1 MAIKKSELY
10 SSLWAGADSLRGGM
24 DASEYKNYVLNLL
37 FLKYI
42 SDKAKNNMDSEIE
55 VPQGCFY
62 EDILALE
69 GDKEIGDKLNK
80 IIAKIAERNDLKGV
94 IDSVDFNDNTK
105 LGEGKAMMDTLS
117 NLVKI
122 FADLSLGAHGA
133 LDDDLLGDAY
143 EYLMRHFASESGK
156 SKGQFYTPSE
166 VSLLLSLLLGIDEN
180 TRQDKSIYDPT
191 CGSGSLLLKASSLAG
206 KKGLTIYGQEKDI
219 STTALCKMN
228 MILHNSATADIAK
241 GGFSTLSN
249 PFFTTENGMLK
260 TFDYVVANPPFSLK
274 NWTDGLSIDPKSKQ
288 VINDSFNRFEDGT
301 PPEKNGDFA
310 FLLHIIKSLKD
321 TGKGAVILPHGVLF
335 RGNAEGVIRKNL
347 LMKGYI
353 KGVIGLAPNLFYGT
367 SIPACVIV
375 LDKENAH
382 ARKGVFMID
391 ASKDFKKDGNK
402 NRLRDQDVQKMID
415 TFNALKEIPY
425 YSKMVSLEE
434 ISANDY
440 NLNIPRYI
448 ASKQELEKDLF
459 ALINSPSYLPKNE
472 IKAYAP
478 YFQVFK
484 ELKNMLFKKSDK
496 EGYYALKT
504 ECENI
509 KELITQSLEYQTF
522 HASVLSAFDRLELF
536 TTFNDLE
543 PGFNPKTLI
552 ESVCSKVLKEFEKV
566 GILDKYGVYQL
577 FKDYYNEVLQ
587 DDWFLLSFNGFRS
600 AKELRKLNP
609 LKDKNKKANYLEEP
623 DFVIQK
629 TYYKSD
635 LIPKNL
641 IKQRFFEKETK
652 ELEALE
658 NALNEKEAL
667 LDEFIE
673 EHSNEEGLFDGLKI
687 NESVLKKELK
697 NATDLEDKQILK
709 TDLEDKQILKTDL
722 EDKQILKTALEWLEA
737 KNKALKMKNKAYEE
751 LELKAFHQYKNLEIN
766 EIKDLIIKDKWL
778 NSLKNAL
785 ENKIQKRINAFIS
798 TLNEII
804 SSYSNSLLELDK
816 EVKESESKV
825 LEHLK
830 DLGLMG

>member
-42 SDKAKNNMDSEIE
+42 SDKARSNMDSEIE
-55 VPQGCFY
+55 VPEGCFY

-80 IIAKIAERNDLKGV
+80 IIAKIAERNELEGV

-105 LGEGKAMMDTLS
+105 LGEGKAMIDTLS

-122 FADLSLGAHGA
+122 FADLSLGTHGA

-241 GGFSTLSN
+241 GGSSTLSN
-249 PFFTTENGMLK
+249 PLFTTENGMLK

-288 VINDSFNRFEDGT
+288 VINDHFNRFEDGT

-310 FLLHIIKSLKD
+310 FLLHIIKSLKN

-335 RGNAEGVIRKNL
+335 RGNAEAQIRKNL
-347 LMKGYI
+347 LLKGYI

-375 LDKENAH
+375 LDKENART
-382 ARKGVFMID
+382 RKGVFMID

-402 NRLRDQDVQKMID
+402 NRLREQDVQKMID
-415 TFNALKEIPY
+415 TFNAYKEIPY

-448 ASKQELEKDLF
+448 ATKQESEKDLF
-459 ALINSPSYLPKNE
+459 ALINSHKASYLPKNE

-478 YFQVFK
+478 YFRVFK
-484 ELKNMLFKKSDK
+484 ELKNTLFKKSDK

-509 KELITQSLEYQTF
+509 KELIIQSSEYQTF
-522 HASVLSAFDRLELF
+522 HASVLSAFESLDLF
-536 TTFNDLE
+536 ETFNDLE

-552 ESVCSKVLKEFEKV
+552 ESVCQKVLKEFEKV
-566 GILDKYGVYQL
+566 GILDKYGAYQL

-587 DDWFLLSFNGFRS
+587 DDWFLLSFNGFIS
-600 AKELRKLNP
+600 AKELRKLTP

-635 LIPKNL
+635 LIPKHL

-652 ELEALE
+652 ELEVLE

-709 TDLEDKQILKTDL
+709 T
-722 EDKQILKTALEWLEA
+722 ALERLEA

-785 ENKIQKRINAFIS
+785 ENKILKRINAFIS
-798 TLNEII
+798 ALNEII
-804 SSYSNSLLELDK
+804 QTYSNSLLELDK

>member
-42 SDKAKNNMDSEIE
+42 SDKARNNNFSEIE

-80 IIAKIAERNDLKGV
+80 IIAKIAERNDLEGV

-206 KKGLTIYGQEKDI
+206 EKGLTIYGQEKDI

-241 GGFSTLSN
+241 GGSSTLSN
-249 PFFTTENGMLK
+249 PLFTENGMLK

-288 VINDSFNRFEDGT
+288 VINDRFNRFEDGT

-310 FLLHIIKSLKD
+310 FLLHIIKSLKN

-382 ARKGVFMID
+382 ARKGVFLID

-448 ASKQELEKDLF
+448 AAKQESEKDLF
-459 ALINSPSYLPKNE
+459 ALINSHKASYLPKNE

-484 ELKNMLFKKSDK
+484 ELKNTLFKKSDK

-509 KELITQSLEYQTF
+509 KELIIQSSEYQTF
-522 HASVLSAFDRLELF
+522 HASVLSAFDRLDLF
-536 TTFNDLE
+536 ETFNHLE

-552 ESVCSKVLKEFEKV
+552 ESVCQKVLYEFEKIE
-566 GILDKYGVYQL
+566 ILDKYGAYQL

-587 DDWFLLSFNGFRS
+587 D
-600 AKELRKLNP
+600 E
-609 LKDKNKKANYLEEP
+609 
-623 DFVIQK
+623 
-629 TYYKSD
+629 
-635 LIPKNL
+635 
-641 IKQRFFEKETK
+641 
-652 ELEALE
+652 
-658 NALNEKEAL
+658 
-667 LDEFIE
+667 EFIE
-673 EHSNEEGLFDGLKI
+673 EHSNEEGLFYELKI

-697 NATDLEDKQILK
+697 NATDLEDEK
-709 TDLEDKQILKTDL
+709 
-722 EDKQILKTALEWLEA
+722 ILKTALEWLEA

-751 LELKAFHQYKNLEIN
+751 LELKAFHQYKNLELG

-785 ENKIQKRINAFIS
+785 ENKIQKRINALTS
-798 TLNEII
+798 ALNEII

>member
-42 SDKAKNNMDSEIE
+42 SDKAKNNNFSEIE
-55 VPQGCFY
+55 VPEGCFY

-80 IIAKIAERNDLKGV
+80 IIAKIAKRNDLKGV

-156 SKGQFYTPSE
+156 SKGQFYTPS
-166 VSLLLSLLLGIDEN
+166 IDEN
-180 TRQDKSIYDPT
+180 TRQDKSIYDPA

-241 GGFSTLSN
+241 GGSSTLSN
-249 PFFTTENGMLK
+249 PLHLDEKTRMLK

-288 VINDSFNRFEDGT
+288 VINDRFNRFEYGT

-310 FLLHIIKSLKD
+310 FLLHIIKSLKN

-335 RGNAEGVIRKNL
+335 RGNAEAQIRKNL
-347 LMKGYI
+347 LLKGYI

-367 SIPACVIV
+367 SIPACVII
-375 LDKENAH
+375 LDKENAR
-382 ARKGVFMID
+382 ARKGVFVID

-415 TFNALKEIPY
+415 TFNAYKEIPY

-448 ASKQELEKDLF
+448 TAKQESEKDLF

-472 IKAYAP
+472 IEAYDP
-478 YFQVFK
+478 YFRVFK
-484 ELKNMLFKKSDK
+484 ELKNTLFKKSDK

-509 KELITQSLEYQTF
+509 KELIIQSSEYQTF
-522 HASVLSAFDRLELF
+522 HASV
-536 TTFNDLE
+536 
-543 PGFNPKTLI
+543 
-552 ESVCSKVLKEFEKV
+552 
-566 GILDKYGVYQL
+566 
-577 FKDYYNEVLQ
+577 FK
-587 DDWFLLSFNGFRS
+587 
-600 AKELRKLNP
+600 
-609 LKDKNKKANYLEEP
+609 
-623 DFVIQK
+623 
-629 TYYKSD
+629 
-635 LIPKNL
+635 
-641 IKQRFFEKETK
+641 RF
-652 ELEALE
+652 
-658 NALNEKEAL
+658 
-667 LDEFIE
+667 
-673 EHSNEEGLFDGLKI
+673 
-687 NESVLKKELK
+687 
-697 NATDLEDKQILK
+697 
-709 TDLEDKQILKTDL
+709 
-722 EDKQILKTALEWLEA
+722 
-737 KNKALKMKNKAYEE
+737 
-751 LELKAFHQYKNLEIN
+751 
-766 EIKDLIIKDKWL
+766 
-778 NSLKNAL
+778 
-785 ENKIQKRINAFIS
+785 
-798 TLNEII
+798 
-804 SSYSNSLLELDK
+804 
-816 EVKESESKV
+816 
-825 LEHLK
+825 
-830 DLGLMG
+830 

>member
-42 SDKAKNNMDSEIE
+42 SDKARNNNFSEIE
-55 VPQGCFY
+55 VPERCFY

-80 IIAKIAERNDLKGV
+80 IIAKIAKRNDLEGV

-122 FADLSLGAHGA
+122 FADLSLGTHGA

-241 GGFSTLSN
+241 GGSSTLSN
-249 PFFTTENGMLK
+249 PFFIKNGMLQ

-288 VINDSFNRFEDGT
+288 VINDRFNRFEDGT

-310 FLLHIIKSLKD
+310 FLLHIIKSLKN

-347 LMKGYI
+347 LLKGYI

-375 LDKENAH
+375 LDKQNAC

-402 NRLRDQDVQKMID
+402 NRLREQDVQKMID

-440 NLNIPRYI
+440 NLNIARYI
-448 ASKQELEKDLF
+448 SAKQESEKDLF
-459 ALINSPSYLPKNE
+459 ALINSHKASYLPKNE

-478 YFQVFK
+478 YFKVFK
-484 ELKNMLFKKSDK
+484 ELKNTLFKKSDK

-509 KELITQSLEYQTF
+509 KELITQSSEFQTF
-522 HASVLSAFDRLELF
+522 HASVLNAFDRLDLF
-536 TTFNDLE
+536 ETFNDLE

-552 ESVCSKVLKEFEKV
+552 ESVCSRVLKEFEKIE
-566 GILDKYGVYQL
+566 ILDKYGVYQL

-587 DDWFLLSFNGFRS
+587 DDWFLLSFNDFLS
-600 AKELRKLNP
+600 AKELRKLTP

-635 LIPKNL
+635 LIPKHL
-641 IKQRFFEKETK
+641 IKQRFFEKEAK
-652 ELEALE
+652 ELEELE
-658 NALNEKEAL
+658 NAINEKEAL

-673 EHSNEEGLFDGLKI
+673 EHSNEEGLFYELKI

-697 NATDLEDKQILK
+697 NATDSEDKK
-709 TDLEDKQILKTDL
+709 
-722 EDKQILKTALEWLEA
+722 ILKTALELLEA
-737 KNKALKMKNKAYEE
+737 KNKALKMKNKAHEE
-751 LELKAFHQYKNLEIN
+751 LELKAFHQYKNLKLN
-766 EIKDLIIKDKWL
+766 EIKDLIIQDKWL

-785 ENKIQKRINAFIS
+785 ENKILKRINAFS
-798 TLNEII
+798 SALNGIVSNY
-804 SSYSNSLLELDK
+804 SSSLLELNK

>member
-42 SDKAKNNMDSEIE
+42 SDKARSNMDSEIE

-206 KKGLTIYGQEKDI
+206 EKGLTIYGQEKDI
-219 STTALCKMN
+219 STTTICIMN
-228 MILHNSATADIAK
+228 MFLHNAPKHKIAK
-241 GGFSTLSN
+241 GGSSTLSN
-249 PFFTTENGMLK
+249 PLFTTENGMLK

-274 NWTDGLSIDPKSKQ
+274 NWTDGLNIDPKSKQ

-310 FLLHIIKSLKD
+310 FLLHIIKSLKN

-335 RGNAEGVIRKNL
+335 RGNAEGAIRKNL
-347 LMKGYI
+347 LLKGYI

-402 NRLRDQDVQKMID
+402 NRLREQDVQKMID

-448 ASKQELEKDLF
+448 AAKQESEKDLF
-459 ALINSPSYLPKNE
+459 ALINSHKASYLPKNE
-472 IKAYAP
+472 IKAYAS

-484 ELKNMLFKKSDK
+484 ELKNTLFKKSDK

-509 KELITQSLEYQTF
+509 KELITQSLEFQTF
-522 HASVLSAFDRLELF
+522 HASVLSVFDRLDLF
-536 TTFNDLE
+536 ETFNHLE

-552 ESVCSKVLKEFEKV
+552 ESVCSKVLYEFEKV
-566 GILDKYGVYQL
+566 EILDKYGVYQL

-587 DDWFLLSFNGFRS
+587 DDWFLLSFNGFIS

-652 ELEALE
+652 ELEELE
-658 NALNEKEAL
+658 NALNEKEANFE
-667 LDEFIE
+667 EFIE
-673 EHSNEEGLFDGLKI
+673 EHSNEEGLFYELKI

-697 NATDLEDKQILK
+697 NATDLEDEK
-709 TDLEDKQILKTDL
+709 
-722 EDKQILKTALEWLEA
+722 ILKTALEWLEA

-766 EIKDLIIKDKWL
+766 EIKDLIIQDKWL
-778 NSLKNAL
+778 KSLKNAL
-785 ENKIQKRINAFIS
+785 ENKILKRINAFS
-798 TLNEII
+798 SALNEII
-804 SSYSNSLLELDK
+804 QTYSNSLLELDK

-830 DLGLMG
+830 DLGVVV

>member
-42 SDKAKNNMDSEIE
+42 SDKARNDAKNHIESAIE

-69 GDKEIGDKLNK
+69 SDKEIGDKLNK
-80 IIAKIAERNDLKGV
+80 IIAKIAERNGLEGV

-105 LGEGKAMMDTLS
+105 LGEGKAMIDTLS

-228 MILHNSATADIAK
+228 MILHNSADAEIAK
-241 GGFSTLSN
+241 GGSSTLSN
-249 PFFTTENGMLK
+249 PLFTEKNGMLK
-260 TFDYVVANPPFSLK
+260 TFDYIVANPPFSLK

-288 VINDSFNRFEDGT
+288 VINDHFNRFEDGT

-310 FLLHIIKSLKD
+310 FLLHIIKSLKN

-335 RGNAEGVIRKNL
+335 RGNAEGAIRKNL
-347 LMKGYI
+347 LTKGYI
-353 KGVIGLAPNLFYGT
+353 KSVISLAPNLFYGT

-375 LDKENAH
+375 LDKENAR
-382 ARKGVFMID
+382 ARKGVFLID

-402 NRLRDQDVQKMID
+402 NRLREQDVQKMID

-434 ISANDY
+434 ISSNDY
-440 NLNIPRYI
+440 NLNIARYI
-448 ASKQELEKDLF
+448 TAKQESEKDLF
-459 ALINSPSYLPKNE
+459 ALINSHKASYLPQNE
-472 IKAYAP
+472 IEIYDP
-478 YFQVFK
+478 YFRVFK
-484 ELKNMLFKKSDK
+484 ELKNTLFKKSDK

-504 ECENI
+504 ECENV
-509 KELITQSLEYQTF
+509 KELITQSSEFQTF
-522 HASVLSAFDRLELF
+522 HASVLNAFDRLELLE
-536 TTFNDLE
+536 TFNHLE

-552 ESVCSKVLKEFEKV
+552 ESVCSKVLKEFEK
-566 GILDKYGVYQL
+566 GEILDKYGVYQL

-587 DDWFLLSFNGFRS
+587 DDWFLLSFNGFLS

-641 IKQRFFEKETK
+641 IKQRFFEKEAK
-652 ELEALE
+652 ELEELE
-658 NALNEKEAL
+658 NALNEKEA
-667 LDEFIE
+667 DFEEFIE
-673 EHSNEEGLFDGLKI
+673 EHSNEEGLFYELKI

-697 NATDLEDKQILK
+697 NTTDSEDKK
-709 TDLEDKQILKTDL
+709 
-722 EDKQILKTALEWLEA
+722 ILKTALELLEA
-737 KNKALKMKNKAYEE
+737 KNKALKMKNKAHEE
-751 LELKAFHQYKNLEIN
+751 LELKAFHQYKNLKLS
-766 EIKDLIIKDKWL
+766 EIKDLIIQDKWL
-778 NSLKNAL
+778 KSLKNAL
-785 ENKIQKRINAFIS
+785 ENKILKRINAFS
-798 TLNEII
+798 SALNGII
-804 SSYSNSLLELDK
+804 QTYSNSLLELDK
-816 EVKESESKV
+816 EVKESELKV

>member
-42 SDKAKNNMDSEIE
+42 SDKARNNNFSEIE

-228 MILHNSATADIAK
+228 MILHHSADADIAK
-241 GGFSTLSN
+241 GGSSTLSN
-249 PFFTTENGMLK
+249 PLFTTENGMLK

-288 VINDSFNRFEDGT
+288 VINDNFNRFEDGT

-402 NRLRDQDVQKMID
+402 NRLREQDVQKMID
-415 TFNALKEIPY
+415 TFNAYKEIPY

-448 ASKQELEKDLF
+448 AAKQELEKDLF

-484 ELKNMLFKKSDK
+484 ELKNTLFKKSDK

-509 KELITQSLEYQTF
+509 KDYITQSSEFQTF
-522 HASVLSAFDRLELF
+522 HASVLNAFDRLELS
-536 TTFNDLE
+536 TTFNDLK

-587 DDWFLLSFNGFRS
+587 DDWFLISFNGFES

-623 DFVIQK
+623 DFIIQK

-641 IKQRFFEKETK
+641 IKQRFFEKEAK
-652 ELEALE
+652 ELEELE
-658 NALNEKEAL
+658 NALNEKEANFE
-667 LDEFIE
+667 EFIE
-673 EHSNEEGLFDGLKI
+673 WHSNEEGLFDGLKI

-709 TDLEDKQILKTDL
+709 T
-722 EDKQILKTALEWLEA
+722 ALEWLEA
-737 KNKALKMKNKAYEE
+737 KNKALKIKNKAYEE
-751 LELKAFHQYKNLEIN
+751 LELKAFHRYKNLELS

-785 ENKIQKRINAFIS
+785 ENKILKRTNAFIS
-798 TLNEII
+798 ALNGII

>member
-42 SDKAKNNMDSEIE
+42 SDKARSNNFSEIE

-105 LGEGKAMMDTLS
+105 LGEGKAMIDTLS

-241 GGFSTLSN
+241 GGSSTLSN
-249 PFFTTENGMLK
+249 PFFTENGMLK

-288 VINDSFNRFEDGT
+288 VINDRFNRFEDGT

-310 FLLHIIKSLKD
+310 FLLHIIKSLKN

-347 LMKGYI
+347 LTKGYI

-367 SIPACVIV
+367 SIPACVII

-415 TFNALKEIPY
+415 TFNALKEIPH

-448 ASKQELEKDLF
+448 ATKSESEKDLF
-459 ALINSPSYLPKNE
+459 ALINSHKASYLPKNE
-472 IKAYAP
+472 IKVYAP
-478 YFQVFK
+478 YFQAFK
-484 ELKNMLFKKSDK
+484 ELKNTLFKKSDK

-509 KELITQSLEYQTF
+509 KELIIQSSEFQTF
-522 HASVLSAFDRLELF
+522 HASVLSAFDRLELL

-552 ESVCSKVLKEFEKV
+552 ESVCSKVLKEFEK
-566 GILDKYGVYQL
+566 GEILDKYGVYQL

-587 DDWFLLSFNGFRS
+587 DDWFLLSFNGFIS
-600 AKELRKLNP
+600 AKELRELTP

-641 IKQRFFEKETK
+641 IKQRFFEQEAK
-652 ELEALE
+652 ELEELE

-673 EHSNEEGLFDGLKI
+673 EHSNEEGLFYELKI

-697 NATDLEDKQILK
+697 NATDLE
-709 TDLEDKQILKTDL
+709 E
-722 EDKQILKTALEWLEA
+722 EEILKTALALLEA
-737 KNKALKMKNKAYEE
+737 KNKALKMKNKACEE

-766 EIKDLIIKDKWL
+766 EIKDLIIQDKWL
-778 NSLKNAL
+778 KSLKNAL
-785 ENKIQKRINAFIS
+785 ENKIQKRINALTS
-798 TLNEII
+798 ALNEII

>member
-42 SDKAKNNMDSEIE
+42 SDKARSDMDSEIE

-105 LGEGKAMMDTLS
+105 LGEGKAMIDTLS

-241 GGFSTLSN
+241 GGSSTLSN
-249 PFFTTENGMLK
+249 PFFIKNGMLQ

-310 FLLHIIKSLKD
+310 FLLHIIKSLNP

-375 LDKENAH
+375 LDKENAR

-415 TFNALKEIPY
+415 TFNAYKEIPY

-459 ALINSPSYLPKNE
+459 ALINSHKASYLPKNE
-472 IKAYAP
+472 IKAYDP

-484 ELKNMLFKKSDK
+484 ELKNTLFKQSDK

-587 DDWFLLSFNGFRS
+587 DDWFLISFNGFIS
-600 AKELRKLNP
+600 TKELRKLTP

-623 DFVIQK
+623 DFIIQK

-652 ELEALE
+652 ELEELE

-697 NATDLEDKQILK
+697 NATDLEDKE
-709 TDLEDKQILKTDL
+709 T
-722 EDKQILKTALEWLEA
+722 LKTALEWLEA

-766 EIKDLIIKDKWL
+766 EIKDLIIQDKWL
-778 NSLKNAL
+778 KSLKNAL
-785 ENKIQKRINAFIS
+785 ENKILKRINAFAS
-798 TLNEII
+798 ALNEII

-816 EVKESESKV
+816 EAKESESKV

-830 DLGLMG
+830 GLGLMGW

>member
-42 SDKAKNNMDSEIE
+42 SDKARNNNFSEIE

-228 MILHNSATADIAK
+228 MILHHSADADIAK

-249 PFFTTENGMLK
+249 PLFIKNGMLQ

-288 VINDSFNRFEDGT
+288 VINDRFNRFEDGT

-310 FLLHIIKSLKD
+310 FLLHIIKSLNP

-347 LMKGYI
+347 LLKGYI

-375 LDKENAH
+375 LDKENAR
-382 ARKGVFMID
+382 ARKGVFVID

-402 NRLRDQDVQKMID
+402 NRLREQDVQKMID

-448 ASKQELEKDLF
+448 AAKPESEKDLF
-459 ALINSPSYLPKNE
+459 ALINSHKASYLPKNE
-472 IKAYAP
+472 IKAYDP
-478 YFQVFK
+478 YFKVFK
-484 ELKNMLFKKSDK
+484 ELKNTLFKKSDK

-504 ECENI
+504 ECKNI
-509 KELITQSLEYQTF
+509 KELIIQSSEFQTF

-536 TTFNDLE
+536 TTFNSLE

-552 ESVCSKVLKEFEKV
+552 ESVCSKVLYEFEKIE
-566 GILDKYGVYQL
+566 ILDKYGAYQL

-587 DDWFLLSFNGFRS
+587 DDWFLLSFNGFIS
-600 AKELRKLNP
+600 AKELRKLTP

-641 IKQRFFEKETK
+641 IKQRFFEKEAK
-652 ELEALE
+652 ELEELE

-673 EHSNEEGLFDGLKI
+673 EHSNEEGLFDELKI

-697 NATDLEDKQILK
+697 NATDLEDKK
-709 TDLEDKQILKTDL
+709 
-722 EDKQILKTALEWLEA
+722 ILKTALEWLEA

-785 ENKIQKRINAFIS
+785 ENKILKRINAFTS
-798 TLNEII
+798 ALNEII
-804 SSYSNSLLELDK
+804 QTYSNSLLELDK

>member
-42 SDKAKNNMDSEIE
+42 SDKARNDAKNNIDSEIE

-69 GDKEIGDKLNK
+69 GDKEIGDKINK

-105 LGEGKAMMDTLS
+105 LGEGKAMIDTLS

-206 KKGLTIYGQEKDI
+206 KNGLTIYGQEKDI
-219 STTALCKMN
+219 STTALCRMN
-228 MILHNSATADIAK
+228 MILHNSADADIAK
-241 GGFSTLSN
+241 GGSSTLSN
-249 PFFTTENGMLK
+249 PLFTTENGMLK

-288 VINDSFNRFEDGT
+288 VINDHFNRFEDGT

-335 RGNAEGVIRKNL
+335 RGNAEAQIRKNL

-375 LDKENAH
+375 LDKENART
-382 ARKGVFMID
+382 RKGVFLID

-402 NRLRDQDVQKMID
+402 NRLREQDVQKMID
-415 TFNALKEIPY
+415 TFNAYKEIPY

-440 NLNIPRYI
+440 NLNIARYI
-448 ASKQELEKDLF
+448 AAKQESEKDLF

-478 YFQVFK
+478 YFRVFK
-484 ELKNMLFKKSDK
+484 ELKNTLFKKSDK
-496 EGYYALKT
+496 EGYYTLKT

-509 KELITQSLEYQTF
+509 KDYITQSSEYQTF
-522 HASVLSAFDRLELF
+522 HASVLSAFESLDLF
-536 TTFNDLE
+536 ETFNDLE

-552 ESVCSKVLKEFEKV
+552 ESVCQKVLKEFEKV

-587 DDWFLLSFNGFRS
+587 DDWFLISFNGFRS
-600 AKELRKLNP
+600 AKNLRKLNP

-623 DFVIQK
+623 DFIIQK

-697 NATDLEDKQILK
+697 NATDLED
-709 TDLEDKQILKTDL
+709 E
-722 EDKQILKTALEWLEA
+722 EILKTALELLEA

-751 LELKAFHQYKNLEIN
+751 LELKAFHQYKNLELG

-785 ENKIQKRINAFIS
+785 ENKIQKRINAFTS
-798 TLNEII
+798 ALNEII
-804 SSYSNSLLELDK
+804 QTYSNSLLELDK

-830 DLGLMG
+830 DLGLMGW

>member
-42 SDKAKNNMDSEIE
+42 SDKARNNNFSEIE

-80 IIAKIAERNDLKGV
+80 IIAEIAKKNQLEGV

-105 LGEGKAMMDTLS
+105 LGEGKAMIDTLS

-241 GGFSTLSN
+241 GGSSTLSN
-249 PFFTTENGMLK
+249 PLFTTENGMLK

-274 NWTDGLSIDPKSKQ
+274 NWTDGLSIDYKSKQ
-288 VINDSFNRFEDGT
+288 VINDNFNRFEDGT

-347 LMKGYI
+347 LLKGYI

-375 LDKENAH
+375 LDKENAR

-402 NRLRDQDVQKMID
+402 NRLREQDVQKMID

-440 NLNIPRYI
+440 NLNIARYI
-448 ASKQELEKDLF
+448 SAKQESEKDLF
-459 ALINSPSYLPKNE
+459 ALINSHKASYLPQNE
-472 IKAYAP
+472 IETYDP
-478 YFQVFK
+478 YFRVFK
-484 ELKNMLFKKSDK
+484 ELKNTLFKKSDK

-504 ECENI
+504 ECQNI
-509 KELITQSLEYQTF
+509 KDLIIQSQEFQAF
-522 HASVLSAFDRLELF
+522 HASVLNAFERLELLE
-536 TTFNDLE
+536 TFNHLE

-552 ESVCSKVLKEFEKV
+552 ESVCSKVLKEFEK
-566 GILDKYGVYQL
+566 GEILDKYGVYQL

-587 DDWFLLSFNGFRS
+587 DDWFLLSFNGFLS
-600 AKELRKLNP
+600 AKELRELNP

-623 DFVIQK
+623 DFIIQK

-652 ELEALE
+652 ELEELE
-658 NALNEKEAL
+658 SALNEKEA
-667 LDEFIE
+667 DFEEFIE

-697 NATDLEDKQILK
+697 NATDSEDK
-709 TDLEDKQILKTDL
+709 E
-722 EDKQILKTALEWLEA
+722 ILKTALELLEA

-751 LELKAFHQYKNLEIN
+751 LELKAFHQYKNLELS

-778 NSLKNAL
+778 KSLKNAL
-785 ENKIQKRINAFIS
+785 ENKILKRINAFS
-798 TLNEII
+798 SALNGIV
-804 SSYSNSLLELDK
+804 SNYSNSLLELDK
-816 EVKESESKV
+816 EVKESELKV

-830 DLGLMG
+830 DLGVVV

>member
-42 SDKAKNNMDSEIE
+42 SDKARNNNFSEIE

-80 IIAKIAERNDLKGV
+80 IIAEIAEQNHLKGV

-105 LGEGKAMMDTLS
+105 LGEGKAMIDTLS

-206 KKGLTIYGQEKDI
+206 QKGLTIYGQEKDI

-228 MILHNSATADIAK
+228 MILHNNATADIAK
-241 GGFSTLSN
+241 GGSSTLSN
-249 PFFTTENGMLK
+249 PLFIENGMLK

-310 FLLHIIKSLKD
+310 FLLHIIKSLKN

-347 LMKGYI
+347 LLKGYI

-375 LDKENAH
+375 LDKENAR
-382 ARKGVFMID
+382 ARKGVFLID

-448 ASKQELEKDLF
+448 AAKQELEKDLF

-472 IKAYAP
+472 IEAYAP

-484 ELKNMLFKKSDK
+484 ELKNTLFKKSDK
-496 EGYYALKT
+496 EDYYALKT

-509 KELITQSLEYQTF
+509 KELIIQSSEYQTF
-522 HASVLSAFDRLELF
+522 HASVLSAFDRLELP

-552 ESVCSKVLKEFEKV
+552 ESVCQKVLKEFEKIE
-566 GILDKYGVYQL
+566 ILDKYGVYQL

-609 LKDKNKKANYLEEP
+609 IKDKNKKANYLEEP

-652 ELEALE
+652 ELEELE

-697 NATDLEDKQILK
+697 NATDSEDKK
-709 TDLEDKQILKTDL
+709 
-722 EDKQILKTALEWLEA
+722 ILKTALELLEA
-737 KNKALKMKNKAYEE
+737 KNKALKMKNKAHEE

-778 NSLKNAL
+778 KSLKNAL
-785 ENKIQKRINAFIS
+785 ENKIQKRINALTS
-798 TLNEII
+798 ALNGII

>member
-1 MAIKKSELY
+1 
-10 SSLWAGADSLRGGM
+10 
-24 DASEYKNYVLNLL
+24 
-37 FLKYI
+37 
-42 SDKAKNNMDSEIE
+42 
-55 VPQGCFY
+55 
-62 EDILALE
+62 
-69 GDKEIGDKLNK
+69 
-80 IIAKIAERNDLKGV
+80 
-94 IDSVDFNDNTK
+94 
-105 LGEGKAMMDTLS
+105 
-117 NLVKI
+117 
-122 FADLSLGAHGA
+122 
-133 LDDDLLGDAY
+133 
-143 EYLMRHFASESGK
+143 
-156 SKGQFYTPSE
+156 
-166 VSLLLSLLLGIDEN
+166 
-180 TRQDKSIYDPT
+180 
-191 CGSGSLLLKASSLAG
+191 
-206 KKGLTIYGQEKDI
+206 
-219 STTALCKMN
+219 MN
-228 MILHNSATADIAK
+228 MILHNSADADIAK
-241 GGFSTLSN
+241 GGSSTLSN
-249 PFFTTENGMLK
+249 PFFIKNGMLQ

-288 VINDSFNRFEDGT
+288 VINDRFNRFEDGT

-335 RGNAEGVIRKNL
+335 RGNAEGAIRKNL
-347 LMKGYI
+347 LTKGYI

-375 LDKENAH
+375 LDKENAC

-402 NRLRDQDVQKMID
+402 NRLREQDVQKMID

-440 NLNIPRYI
+440 NLNIARYI
-448 ASKQELEKDLF
+448 ATKQESEKDLF
-459 ALINSPSYLPKNE
+459 ALINSHKASYLPKNE

-478 YFQVFK
+478 YFKVFK
-484 ELKNMLFKKSDK
+484 ELKNTLFKKSDK

-509 KELITQSLEYQTF
+509 KDLITQSSEFQAF
-522 HASVLSAFDRLELF
+522 HASVLNAFDRLNLF
-536 TTFNDLE
+536 ETFNHLE

-566 GILDKYGVYQL
+566 EILDKYGVYQL

-587 DDWFLLSFNGFRS
+587 DDWFLLSFNDFMS

-635 LIPKNL
+635 LIP
-641 IKQRFFEKETK
+641 
-652 ELEALE
+652 
-658 NALNEKEAL
+658 NEKEA
-667 LDEFIE
+667 DFEEFIE
-673 EHSNEEGLFDGLKI
+673 EHSGEEGLFYESKI

-697 NATDLEDKQILK
+697 NATDLEDKK
-709 TDLEDKQILKTDL
+709 
-722 EDKQILKTALEWLEA
+722 ILKTALELLEA
-737 KNKALKMKNKAYEE
+737 KNKALKMKNKAHEE
-751 LELKAFHQYKNLEIN
+751 LELKAFHQYKNLKSD
-766 EIKDLIIKDKWL
+766 EIKDLIIQDKWL
-778 NSLKNAL
+778 KSLKNAL
-785 ENKIQKRINAFIS
+785 ENKILKRINAFTS
-798 TLNEII
+798 ALNGIV
-804 SSYSNSLLELDK
+804 SNYSNSLLELDK

>member
-42 SDKAKNNMDSEIE
+42 SDKARSNRDSEIE

-80 IIAKIAERNDLKGV
+80 IIAKIAERNNLKGV

-105 LGEGKAMMDTLS
+105 LGEGKAMIDTLS

-241 GGFSTLSN
+241 GGSSTLSN
-249 PFFTTENGMLK
+249 PFFIKNGMLQ

-321 TGKGAVILPHGVLF
+321 TGKGAVILPHGALF
-335 RGNAEGVIRKNL
+335 RGNAEAQLRKNL
-347 LMKGYI
+347 LTKGYI

-415 TFNALKEIPY
+415 TFNAYKEIPY

-434 ISANDY
+434 ISLNDY

-448 ASKQELEKDLF
+448 AAKQESEKDLF

-484 ELKNMLFKKSDK
+484 ELKNTLFKKSDK

-509 KELITQSLEYQTF
+509 KELITQSLEYRTF

-552 ESVCSKVLKEFEKV
+552 ESVCQKVLKEFEKV
-566 GILDKYGVYQL
+566 EILDKYGVYQL

-587 DDWFLLSFNGFRS
+587 DDWFLISFNGFRS

-658 NALNEKEAL
+658 NTLNEKEAL

-673 EHSNEEGLFDGLKI
+673 EHSNEEGLFEGLKI

-697 NATDLEDKQILK
+697 NATDLEDKE
-709 TDLEDKQILKTDL
+709 T
-722 EDKQILKTALEWLEA
+722 LKTALERLEA

-798 TLNEII
+798 ALNEII
-804 SSYSNSLLELDK
+804 SNYSNSLLELHK

>member
-42 SDKAKNNMDSEIE
+42 SDKAKNNIDSEIE

-80 IIAKIAERNDLKGV
+80 IIAEIAEQNDLKGV

-105 LGEGKAMMDTLS
+105 LGEGKAMIDTLS

-228 MILHNSATADIAK
+228 MILHNSADADIAK
-241 GGFSTLSN
+241 GGSSTLSN
-249 PFFTTENGMLK
+249 PLFIKNGMLQ

-288 VINDSFNRFEDGT
+288 VINDRFNRFEDGT

-335 RGNAEGVIRKNL
+335 RGNAEGAIRKNL
-347 LMKGYI
+347 LLKGYI

-375 LDKENAH
+375 LDKENAR
-382 ARKGVFMID
+382 ARKGVFVID

-415 TFNALKEIPY
+415 TFNAYKEIPY

-448 ASKQELEKDLF
+448 ASQQELEKDLF
-459 ALINSPSYLPKNE
+459 ALINSHKASYLPKNK
-472 IKAYAP
+472 IKAYDP

-484 ELKNMLFKKSDK
+484 ELKNTLFKKSDK

-509 KELITQSLEYQTF
+509 KELIIQSSEYQTF
-522 HASVLSAFDRLELF
+522 HASVLSAFDRLGLF
-536 TTFNDLE
+536 ETFEHLE

-552 ESVCSKVLKEFEKV
+552 ESVCSKVLYEFEKIE
-566 GILDKYGVYQL
+566 ILDKYGVYQL

-587 DDWFLLSFNGFRS
+587 DDWFLLSFNGFIS

-623 DFVIQK
+623 DFIIQK

-635 LIPKNL
+635 LIPKHL
-641 IKQRFFEKETK
+641 IKQRFFEKEAK
-652 ELEALE
+652 ELEGLE

-709 TDLEDKQILKTDL
+709 T
-722 EDKQILKTALEWLEA
+722 ALELLEA

-766 EIKDLIIKDKWL
+766 EIKDLIIQDKWL

-785 ENKIQKRINAFIS
+785 ENKILKRINAFIS
-798 TLNEII
+798 ALNEII

>member
-1 MAIKKSELY
+1 M
-10 SSLWAGADSLRGGM
+10 
-24 DASEYKNYVLNLL
+24 
-37 FLKYI
+37 
-42 SDKAKNNMDSEIE
+42 
-55 VPQGCFY
+55 
-62 EDILALE
+62 
-69 GDKEIGDKLNK
+69 
-80 IIAKIAERNDLKGV
+80 
-94 IDSVDFNDNTK
+94 
-105 LGEGKAMMDTLS
+105 
-117 NLVKI
+117 
-122 FADLSLGAHGA
+122 
-133 LDDDLLGDAY
+133 
-143 EYLMRHFASESGK
+143 
-156 SKGQFYTPSE
+156 
-166 VSLLLSLLLGIDEN
+166 LSLLLGIDEN

-206 KKGLTIYGQEKDI
+206 KNGLTIYGQEKDI
-219 STTALCKMN
+219 ATTALCKMN
-228 MILHNSATADIAK
+228 MILHNSADADIAK
-241 GGFSTLSN
+241 GGSSTLSN
-249 PFFTTENGMLK
+249 PLFTTENGMLK

-310 FLLHIIKSLKD
+310 FLLHIIKSLKN

-335 RGNAEGVIRKNL
+335 RGNAEGAIRKNL
-347 LMKGYI
+347 LLKGYI

-375 LDKENAH
+375 LDKENAR
-382 ARKGVFMID
+382 ARKGVFLID
-391 ASKDFKKDGNK
+391 ASRDFKKDGNK
-402 NRLRDQDVQKMID
+402 NRLREQDVQKMID

-440 NLNIPRYI
+440 NLNIVRYI
-448 ASKQELEKDLF
+448 AAKQESEKDLF
-459 ALINSPSYLPKNE
+459 ALINSHKASYLPQNE

-478 YFQVFK
+478 YFQAFK
-484 ELKNMLFKKSDK
+484 ELKNTLFKKSDK

-509 KELITQSLEYQTF
+509 KDLITQSLEYQTF
-522 HASVLSAFDRLELF
+522 HASVLNAFDRLDLF
-536 TTFNDLE
+536 ETFNDLE
-543 PGFNPKTLI
+543 LGFNPKTLI
-552 ESVCSKVLKEFEKV
+552 ESVCSKVLKEFEK
-566 GILDKYGVYQL
+566 GEILDKYGVYQL

-587 DDWFLLSFNGFRS
+587 DDWFLLSFNGFLS
-600 AKELRKLNP
+600 AKELRELTP

-629 TYYKSD
+629 THYKSD

-641 IKQRFFEKETK
+641 IKQRFFEKEAK
-652 ELEALE
+652 ELEELE
-658 NALNEKEAL
+658 NALNEKEAN

-673 EHSNEEGLFDGLKI
+673 EHSKEEGLFDGLKI

-697 NATDLEDKQILK
+697 NATDP
-709 TDLEDKQILKTDL
+709 
-722 EDKQILKTALEWLEA
+722 EDKQILKTALELLES
-737 KNKALKMKNKAYEE
+737 KNKALKMKNKAYEK

-785 ENKIQKRINAFIS
+785 ENKIQKRINAFTS
-798 TLNEII
+798 ALNGII
-804 SSYSNSLLELDK
+804 QTYSNGLLELDK

-825 LEHLK
+825 LGHLK

>member
-42 SDKAKNNMDSEIE
+42 SDKAKNDPDSDII
-55 VPQGCFY
+55 VSQGCFY

-80 IIAKIAERNDLKGV
+80 IIAKIAEQNDLLKGA

-105 LGEGKAMMDTLS
+105 LGEGKAMVDTLS

-122 FADLSLGAHGA
+122 FANLSLGAHGA

-166 VSLLLSLLLGIDEN
+166 VSLLLSLLLEIDKN
-180 TRQDKSIYDPT
+180 TRQDKTIYDPT

-206 KKGLTIYGQEKDI
+206 EKGLTIYGQEKDI

-228 MILHNSATADIAK
+228 MVLHNSATADIAK
-241 GGFSTLSN
+241 GGSSTLSN
-249 PFFTTENGMLK
+249 PHFLENGMLK

-288 VINDSFNRFEDGT
+288 VIDDNFNRFEDGT

-310 FLLHIIKSLKD
+310 FLLHIIKSLKN

-335 RGNAEGVIRKNL
+335 RGNAEGVIRKNIL
-347 LMKGYI
+347 TKGYI

-375 LDKENAH
+375 LDKENAR

-402 NRLRDQDVQKMID
+402 NRLREQDVQKMID
-415 TFNALKEIPY
+415 TFKAKKEIPY

-448 ASKQELEKDLF
+448 VAEQELEKDLF
-459 ALINSPSYLPKNE
+459 ALINSHKANYLPKNE
-472 IKAYAP
+472 IEAYAP
-478 YFQVFK
+478 YFKVFK
-484 ELKNMLFKKSDK
+484 ELKNTLFKKSDK

-509 KELITQSLEYQTF
+509 KDLITESLEYQAF
-522 HASVLSAFDRLELF
+522 HASVLNAFDRLDLF
-536 TTFNDLE
+536 TTFNGLE

-552 ESVCSKVLKEFEKV
+552 ESVCSKVLKEFEK
-566 GILDKYGVYQL
+566 GEILDQYGVYQL

-587 DDWFLLSFNGFRS
+587 DDWFLISLNGFES
-600 AKELRKLNP
+600 AKELRKLIP

-635 LIPKNL
+635 LIPKDL
-641 IKQRFFEKETK
+641 IKQRFFKE
-652 ELEALE
+652 ESNMLEELE
-658 NALNEKEAL
+658 NALNESVAIYE
-667 LDEFIE
+667 EFIE
-673 EHSNEEGLFDGLKI
+673 EHSNEEGLFYELKV

-697 NATDLEDKQILK
+697 NATDPED
-709 TDLEDKQILKTDL
+709 E
-722 EDKQILKTALEWLEA
+722 QILKTALELLEA
-737 KNKALKMKNKAYEE
+737 KNKAQKAKNKADEE

-798 TLNEII
+798 ALNGII

>member
-42 SDKAKNNMDSEIE
+42 SDKARSNNFSEIE
-55 VPQGCFY
+55 VPEGCFY

-105 LGEGKAMMDTLS
+105 LGEGKAMIDTLS

-166 VSLLLSLLLGIDEN
+166 VSLLLSLLLGIDAN

-206 KKGLTIYGQEKDI
+206 KNGLTIYGQEKDI

-228 MILHNSATADIAK
+228 MILHNSADADIAK

-249 PFFTTENGMLK
+249 PLFTTENGMLQ

-288 VINDSFNRFEDGT
+288 VINDRFNRFEDGT

-310 FLLHIIKSLKD
+310 FLLHIIKSLKN

-335 RGNAEGVIRKNL
+335 RGNAEGAIRKNL
-347 LMKGYI
+347 LLKGYI

-402 NRLRDQDVQKMID
+402 NRLREQDVQKMID
-415 TFNALKEIPY
+415 TFNALKEIPH

-448 ASKQELEKDLF
+448 AAKQESEKDLF
-459 ALINSPSYLPKNE
+459 ALINSHKASYLPKNE

-478 YFQVFK
+478 YFRVFK
-484 ELKNMLFKKSDK
+484 ELKNTLFKKSDK

-504 ECENI
+504 ECENV
-509 KELITQSLEYQTF
+509 KESITQSLEYQTF

-552 ESVCSKVLKEFEKV
+552 ESVCSKVLYEFEKIE
-566 GILDKYGVYQL
+566 ILDKYGVYQL

-587 DDWFLLSFNGFRS
+587 DDWFLLSCNGFRS
-600 AKELRKLNP
+600 AKELRKLTP

-641 IKQRFFEKETK
+641 IKQRFFEKEAK
-652 ELEALE
+652 ELEELE

-673 EHSNEEGLFDGLKI
+673 EHSNEEGLFYELKI

-697 NATDLEDKQILK
+697 NATDLED
-709 TDLEDKQILKTDL
+709 ENP
-722 EDKQILKTALEWLEA
+722 
-737 KNKALKMKNKAYEE
+737 KNRFRMAR
-751 LELKAFHQYKNLEIN
+751 
-766 EIKDLIIKDKWL
+766 
-778 NSLKNAL
+778 S
-785 ENKIQKRINAFIS
+785 
-798 TLNEII
+798 
-804 SSYSNSLLELDK
+804 
-816 EVKESESKV
+816 
-825 LEHLK
+825 
-830 DLGLMG
+830 

>member
-42 SDKAKNNMDSEIE
+42 SDKAKARSNNFSEIE

-80 IIAKIAERNDLKGV
+80 IIAKIAERNDLIKGV

-105 LGEGKAMMDTLS
+105 LGEGKAMIDTLS

-228 MILHNSATADIAK
+228 ITLHNNTDHDIK
-241 GGFSTLSN
+241 GGSSTLSN
-249 PFFTTENGMLK
+249 PLHLDEKTGMLK

-288 VINDSFNRFEDGT
+288 VINDRFNRFEDGT

-335 RGNAEGVIRKNL
+335 RGNAEAQIRKNL
-347 LMKGYI
+347 LTKGYI

-415 TFNALKEIPY
+415 TFNAYKEIPY

-448 ASKQELEKDLF
+448 AAKQESEKDLF

-484 ELKNMLFKKSDK
+484 ELKNTLFKKSDK

-522 HASVLSAFDRLELF
+522 HASVLSAFDRLELL

-552 ESVCSKVLKEFEKV
+552 ESVCQKVLKEFEKV
-566 GILDKYGVYQL
+566 EILDKYGAYQL
-577 FKDYYNEVLQ
+577 FKDYYNEVL
-587 DDWFLLSFNGFRS
+587 
-600 AKELRKLNP
+600 
-609 LKDKNKKANYLEEP
+609 
-623 DFVIQK
+623 
-629 TYYKSD
+629 
-635 LIPKNL
+635 
-641 IKQRFFEKETK
+641 
-652 ELEALE
+652 
-658 NALNEKEAL
+658 
-667 LDEFIE
+667 
-673 EHSNEEGLFDGLKI
+673 
-687 NESVLKKELK
+687 
-697 NATDLEDKQILK
+697 
-709 TDLEDKQILKTDL
+709 
-722 EDKQILKTALEWLEA
+722 
-737 KNKALKMKNKAYEE
+737 
-751 LELKAFHQYKNLEIN
+751 
-766 EIKDLIIKDKWL
+766 
-778 NSLKNAL
+778 
-785 ENKIQKRINAFIS
+785 
-798 TLNEII
+798 
-804 SSYSNSLLELDK
+804 
-816 EVKESESKV
+816 
-825 LEHLK
+825 
-830 DLGLMG
+830 

>member
-42 SDKAKNNMDSEIE
+42 SDKAKNNNFSEIE

-80 IIAKIAERNDLKGV
+80 IIAKIAKRNELEGV

-105 LGEGKAMMDTLS
+105 LGEGKAMIDTLS

-206 KKGLTIYGQEKDI
+206 EKGLTIYGQEKDI

-241 GGFSTLSN
+241 GGSSTLSN
-249 PFFTTENGMLK
+249 PLFTTENGMLK

-347 LMKGYI
+347 LLKGYI

-375 LDKENAH
+375 LDKENART
-382 ARKGVFMID
+382 RKGVFMID

-402 NRLRDQDVQKMID
+402 NRLREQDVQKMID
-415 TFNALKEIPY
+415 TFNAYKEIPY

-448 ASKQELEKDLF
+448 AAKQESEKDLF
-459 ALINSPSYLPKNE
+459 ALINSHKASYLPKNE

-478 YFQVFK
+478 YFKVFK
-484 ELKNMLFKKSDK
+484 ELKNTLFKKSDK

-509 KELITQSLEYQTF
+509 KELIIQSQEFQAF

-552 ESVCSKVLKEFEKV
+552 EGVCSKVLYEFEKIE
-566 GILDKYGVYQL
+566 ILDKYGVYQL

-587 DDWFLLSFNGFRS
+587 DDWFLLSFNGFIS
-600 AKELRKLNP
+600 AKELRELTP

-623 DFVIQK
+623 DFAIQK

-641 IKQRFFEKETK
+641 IKQRFFEQEAK
-652 ELEALE
+652 ELEELE
-658 NALNEKEAL
+658 NALNEKEAHFE
-667 LDEFIE
+667 EFIE
-673 EHSNEEGLFDGLKI
+673 EHSNEEGLFYELKI

-697 NATDLEDKQILK
+697 NATDLEDK
-709 TDLEDKQILKTDL
+709 E
-722 EDKQILKTALEWLEA
+722 ILKTALEWLEA

-778 NSLKNAL
+778 KSLKNAL
-785 ENKIQKRINAFIS
+785 ENKILKRINALTS
-798 TLNEII
+798 TLNTII
-804 SSYSNSLLELDK
+804 SNYSNSLLELDK

>member
-42 SDKAKNNMDSEIE
+42 SDKARNNNFSEIE

-105 LGEGKAMMDTLS
+105 LGEGKAMIDTLS

-206 KKGLTIYGQEKDI
+206 EKGLTIYGQEKDI
-219 STTALCKMN
+219 STTTICIMN
-228 MILHNSATADIAK
+228 MFLHNAPKHKIAK
-241 GGFSTLSN
+241 GGSSTLSN
-249 PFFTTENGMLK
+249 PLFTTENGMLK

-288 VINDSFNRFEDGT
+288 VINDHFNRFEDGT

-310 FLLHIIKSLKD
+310 FLLHIIKSLKN

-402 NRLRDQDVQKMID
+402 NRLREQDVQKMID

-448 ASKQELEKDLF
+448 AAKQESEKDLF
-459 ALINSPSYLPKNE
+459 ALINSHKASYLPKNE

-478 YFQVFK
+478 YFRVFK
-484 ELKNMLFKKSDK
+484 ELKNTLFKKSDK

-509 KELITQSLEYQTF
+509 KDYITQSLEYQTF
-522 HASVLSAFDRLELF
+522 HASILSAFDRLELL

-552 ESVCSKVLKEFEKV
+552 ESVCSKVLYEFEKIE
-566 GILDKYGVYQL
+566 ILDKYGVYQL

-587 DDWFLLSFNGFRS
+587 DDWFLLSFNGFES
-600 AKELRKLNP
+600 AKELRKLTP

-641 IKQRFFEKETK
+641 IKQRFFEKEAK
-652 ELEALE
+652 ELEELE

-673 EHSNEEGLFDGLKI
+673 EHSNEEGLFYELKT

-697 NATDLEDKQILK
+697 NATDLEDKK
-709 TDLEDKQILKTDL
+709 
-722 EDKQILKTALEWLEA
+722 ILKTALALLEA

-751 LELKAFHQYKNLEIN
+751 LELKAFHQYKNLELG

-798 TLNEII
+798 ALNGII

>member
-105 LGEGKAMMDTLS
+105 LGEGKAMIDTLS

-219 STTALCKMN
+219 STRALCKMN
-228 MILHNSATADIAK
+228 TILHNITDAEIK
-241 GGFSTLSN
+241 GGSSTLSN
-249 PFFTTENGMLK
+249 PFFTTENGMLQ

-347 LMKGYI
+347 LLKGYI

-375 LDKENAH
+375 LDKENAC
-382 ARKGVFMID
+382 ARKGVFVID

-402 NRLRDQDVQKMID
+402 NRLREQDVQKMID
-415 TFNALKEIPY
+415 TFNAYKEIPY

-434 ISANDY
+434 ISLNDY

-484 ELKNMLFKKSDK
+484 ELKNTLFKKSDK

-543 PGFNPKTLI
+543 QIFKEDDSKTKQETPKTLI

-587 DDWFLLSFNGFRS
+587 DDWFLISFNGFES
-600 AKELRKLNP
+600 AKELRELTP

-629 TYYKSD
+629 THYKSD

-652 ELEALE
+652 ELEELE
-658 NALNEKEAL
+658 NALNEKETL
-667 LDEFIE
+667 LDEFVE

-697 NATDLEDKQILK
+697 NATDSEDKK
-709 TDLEDKQILKTDL
+709 
-722 EDKQILKTALEWLEA
+722 ILKTALKLLEA
-737 KNKALKMKNKAYEE
+737 KNKALKMKNKAHEE
-751 LELKAFHQYKNLEIN
+751 LELKAFHQYKNLKLG

-778 NSLKNAL
+778 KSLKNAL
-785 ENKIQKRINAFIS
+785 ENKILKRTNAFAS
-798 TLNEII
+798 ALNEII

>member
-42 SDKAKNNMDSEIE
+42 SDKARNNNFSEIE
-55 VPQGCFY
+55 VPEGCFY

-80 IIAKIAERNDLKGV
+80 IIAKIAEQNDLKGV

-105 LGEGKAMMDTLS
+105 LGEGKAMIDTLS

-122 FADLSLGAHGA
+122 FADLSLGVHGA

-166 VSLLLSLLLGIDEN
+166 VSLLLSLLLGINEN

-206 KKGLTIYGQEKDI
+206 EKGLTIYGQEKDI

-241 GGFSTLSN
+241 GGSSTLSN
-249 PFFTTENGMLK
+249 PLFTTENGMLK

-288 VINDSFNRFEDGT
+288 VINDRFNRFEDGT

-310 FLLHIIKSLKD
+310 FLLHIIKSLKN

-335 RGNAEGVIRKNL
+335 RGNAESAIRKNL
-347 LMKGYI
+347 LLKGYI

-382 ARKGVFMID
+382 ARKGVFVID

-415 TFNALKEIPY
+415 TFNAYKEIPY

-448 ASKQELEKDLF
+448 AAKQESEKDLF
-459 ALINSPSYLPKNE
+459 ALINSHKASYLPKNE
-472 IKAYAP
+472 IKAYDP
-478 YFQVFK
+478 YFKVLK
-484 ELKNMLFKKSDK
+484 ELKNTLFKKSDK

-509 KELITQSLEYQTF
+509 KELIIQSLEYQTF
-522 HASVLSAFDRLELF
+522 HASVLSAFDRLDLF
-536 TTFNDLE
+536 ETFNDLE

-552 ESVCSKVLKEFEKV
+552 ESVCQKVLKEFEKV

-600 AKELRKLNP
+600 AKELRELTP

-641 IKQRFFEKETK
+641 IKQRFFEKEAK
-652 ELEALE
+652 ELEELE
-658 NALNEKEAL
+658 NALNEKEANFE
-667 LDEFIE
+667 EFIE
-673 EHSNEEGLFDGLKI
+673 EHSNEEGLFYELKI

-697 NATDLEDKQILK
+697 NATDPEDEK
-709 TDLEDKQILKTDL
+709 
-722 EDKQILKTALEWLEA
+722 ILKTALEWLEA
-737 KNKALKMKNKAYEE
+737 KNKALKMKNKAHEE
-751 LELKAFHQYKNLEIN
+751 LELKAFHQYKNLKLD

-785 ENKIQKRINAFIS
+785 ENKILKRINAFTS
-798 TLNEII
+798 ALNEII
-804 SSYSNSLLELDK
+804 QTYSNSLLELDK

-830 DLGLMG
+830 DLGLMGW

>member
-42 SDKAKNNMDSEIE
+42 SDKARNDARNNNFSKIE
-55 VPQGCFY
+55 VPEGCFY

-80 IIAKIAERNDLKGV
+80 IIAKIAERNKLEGV

-105 LGEGKAMMDTLS
+105 LGEGKAMIDALS

-133 LDDDLLGDAY
+133 LNDDLLGDAY

-180 TRQDKSIYDPT
+180 TKQYKSIYDPT

-206 KKGLTIYGQEKDI
+206 ENGLTIYGQEKDI

-228 MILHNSATADIAK
+228 TILHNSTDADIAK
-241 GGFSTLSN
+241 GGSSTLSN
-249 PFFTTENGMLK
+249 PLFTTENGMLK

-310 FLLHIIKSLKD
+310 FLLHIIKSLKN

-347 LMKGYI
+347 LLKGYI

-415 TFNALKEIPY
+415 TFNAYKEIPY

-448 ASKQELEKDLF
+448 ASQQELEKDLF
-459 ALINSPSYLPKNE
+459 ALINSHKASYLPKNE

-478 YFQVFK
+478 YFRVFK
-484 ELKNMLFKKSDK
+484 ELKNTLFKKSDK

-509 KELITQSLEYQTF
+509 KELIIQSLEYQTF
-522 HASVLSAFDRLELF
+522 HASVLNAFDRLELP
-536 TTFNDLE
+536 TIFNDLE
-543 PGFNPKTLI
+543 PGFKPKTLI
-552 ESVCSKVLKEFEKV
+552 KSVCSKVLKEFEKV

-587 DDWFLLSFNGFRS
+587 DDWFLLSLNGFRS

-652 ELEALE
+652 ELEELE

-673 EHSNEEGLFDGLKI
+673 EHSNEEGLFYELKI

-709 TDLEDKQILKTDL
+709 T
-722 EDKQILKTALEWLEA
+722 ALELLEA

-751 LELKAFHQYKNLEIN
+751 LELKAFHQYKNLELS

-785 ENKIQKRINAFIS
+785 ENKILKRINAFTS
-798 TLNEII
+798 ALNEII

-816 EVKESESKV
+816 EVKESELKV
-825 LEHLK
+825 LGHLK

>member
-42 SDKAKNNMDSEIE
+42 SDKAKNNNFSEIE

-105 LGEGKAMMDTLS
+105 LGEGKAMIDTLS

-241 GGFSTLSN
+241 GGSSTLSN
-249 PFFTTENGMLK
+249 PLFIKNGMLQ

-288 VINDSFNRFEDGT
+288 VINDRFNRFEDGT

-310 FLLHIIKSLKD
+310 FLLHIIKSLKN

-353 KGVIGLAPNLFYGT
+353 KGVIGLASNLFYGT

-415 TFNALKEIPY
+415 TFNAYKEIPY

-434 ISANDY
+434 ISTNDY

-448 ASKQELEKDLF
+448 ASQQELEKDLF

-472 IKAYAP
+472 IKAYDP

-484 ELKNMLFKKSDK
+484 ELKNTLFKKSDK

-552 ESVCSKVLKEFEKV
+552 ESVCQKVLKEFEKV

-587 DDWFLLSFNGFRS
+587 DDWFLISFNGFES

-635 LIPKNL
+635 LIPKHL

-652 ELEALE
+652 ELEELE

-697 NATDLEDKQILK
+697 NATDLEDKK
-709 TDLEDKQILKTDL
+709 
-722 EDKQILKTALEWLEA
+722 ILKTALELLEA

-766 EIKDLIIKDKWL
+766 EIKDLIIQDKWL

-785 ENKIQKRINAFIS
+785 ENKIQKRINAFTS
-798 TLNEII
+798 ALNEII

>member
-42 SDKAKNNMDSEIE
+42 SDKAKNNNFSEIE

-241 GGFSTLSN
+241 GGSSTLSN
-249 PFFTTENGMLK
+249 PLFIKNGMLQ

-347 LMKGYI
+347 LLKGYI

-382 ARKGVFMID
+382 ARKGVFVID

-415 TFNALKEIPY
+415 TFNAYKEIPY

-472 IKAYAP
+472 IKAYDP

-484 ELKNMLFKKSDK
+484 ELKNTLFKKSDK

-509 KELITQSLEYQTF
+509 KDYITQSLEYQIF
-522 HASVLSAFDRLELF
+522 HASVLSAFESLELF

-552 ESVCSKVLKEFEKV
+552 ESVCLKVLKEFEKV

-587 DDWFLLSFNGFRS
+587 DDWFLLSFNGFES

-635 LIPKNL
+635 LIPKHL

-697 NATDLEDKQILK
+697 NATDP
-709 TDLEDKQILKTDL
+709 

-751 LELKAFHQYKNLEIN
+751 LESKAFHQYKNLEIN

>member
-10 SSLWAGADSLRGGM
+10 SSLWARADSLRGGM

-42 SDKAKNNMDSEIE
+42 SDKARNNTYSEIE
-55 VPQGCFY
+55 VPEGCFY

-80 IIAKIAERNDLKGV
+80 IIAKIAERNDLEGV

-105 LGEGKAMMDTLS
+105 LGEGKAMIDTLS

-122 FADLSLGAHGA
+122 FADLSLGVHGA

-166 VSLLLSLLLGIDEN
+166 VSLLLSLLLGINEN
-180 TRQDKSIYDPT
+180 TKQDKSIYDPT

-228 MILHNSATADIAK
+228 MILHNSADADIAK

-249 PFFTTENGMLK
+249 PLFTTENGMLK

-288 VINDSFNRFEDGT
+288 VINDNFNRFEDGT

-310 FLLHIIKSLKD
+310 FLLHIIKSLKN

-335 RGNAEGVIRKNL
+335 MGNAEGAIRKNL
-347 LMKGYI
+347 LTKGYI

-415 TFNALKEIPY
+415 TFNAYKEIPY

-448 ASKQELEKDLF
+448 AAKQESEKDLF

-472 IKAYAP
+472 IEAYAP
-478 YFQVFK
+478 YFQAFK
-484 ELKNMLFKKSDK
+484 ELKNTLFKKSDK

-509 KELITQSLEYQTF
+509 KELIIQSSEYQTF
-522 HASVLSAFDRLELF
+522 HASVLSAFDRLDLF
-536 TTFNDLE
+536 ETFNDLE

-552 ESVCSKVLKEFEKV
+552 ESVCSRVLKEFEKV
-566 GILDKYGVYQL
+566 EILDKYGVYQL

-587 DDWFLLSFNGFRS
+587 DDWFLLSFNGFIN
-600 AKELRKLNP
+600 AKNLRKLTP

-652 ELEALE
+652 ELEELE

-697 NATDLEDKQILK
+697 NATDSEDKK
-709 TDLEDKQILKTDL
+709 
-722 EDKQILKTALEWLEA
+722 ILKTALALLEA
-737 KNKALKMKNKAYEE
+737 KNKALKMKNKAHEE
-751 LELKAFHQYKNLEIN
+751 LELKAFHQYKNLKLG

-778 NSLKNAL
+778 KSLKNAL

-798 TLNEII
+798 ALNGII
-804 SSYSNSLLELDK
+804 QTYSNSLLELDK

-830 DLGLMG
+830 DLGIVV

>member
-42 SDKAKNNMDSEIE
+42 SDKARNNSFSEIE

-105 LGEGKAMMDTLS
+105 LGEGKAMIDTLS

-122 FADLSLGAHGA
+122 FADLSLGVHGA

-241 GGFSTLSN
+241 GGSSTLSN
-249 PFFTTENGMLK
+249 PLFTTENGMLK

-288 VINDSFNRFEDGT
+288 VINDRFNRFEDGT

-310 FLLHIIKSLKD
+310 FLLHIIKSLKN

-335 RGNAEGVIRKNL
+335 RGNAEGSIRKNL
-347 LMKGYI
+347 LLKGYI

-415 TFNALKEIPY
+415 TFNAYKEIPY

-448 ASKQELEKDLF
+448 AAKQESEKDLF
-459 ALINSPSYLPKNE
+459 ALINSHKASYLPKNE

-478 YFQVFK
+478 YFKVFK
-484 ELKNMLFKKSDK
+484 ELKNTLFKKSDK
-496 EGYYALKT
+496 EDYYALKT

-509 KELITQSLEYQTF
+509 EELIIQSSEYQTF
-522 HASVLSAFDRLELF
+522 HASVLSAFDRLDLF
-536 TTFNDLE
+536 ETFNDLE

-552 ESVCSKVLKEFEKV
+552 ESVCQKVLKEFEKIE
-566 GILDKYGVYQL
+566 ILDKYGVYQL

-609 LKDKNKKANYLEEP
+609 IKDKNKKANYLEEP

-652 ELEALE
+652 ELEELE

-697 NATDLEDKQILK
+697 NATDSEDK
-709 TDLEDKQILKTDL
+709 E
-722 EDKQILKTALEWLEA
+722 ILKTALELLEA
-737 KNKALKMKNKAYEE
+737 KNKALKMKNKAHEE
-751 LELKAFHQYKNLEIN
+751 LELKAFHQYKNLELN
-766 EIKDLIIKDKWL
+766 EIKDLIIQDKWL

-798 TLNEII
+798 ALNEII
-804 SSYSNSLLELDK
+804 QTYSNSLLELDK

-830 DLGLMG
+830 DLGLMGW

>member
-42 SDKAKNNMDSEIE
+42 SDKAKNDPDSDII

-80 IIAKIAERNDLKGV
+80 IIAKIAEPNDLLKGA

-105 LGEGKAMMDTLS
+105 LGEGKAMVDTLS

-122 FADLSLGAHGA
+122 FANLSLGAHGA

-166 VSLLLSLLLGIDEN
+166 VSLLLSLLLEIDGN
-180 TRQDKSIYDPT
+180 TRQDKTIYDPA

-206 KKGLTIYGQEKDI
+206 EKGLTIYGQEKDI

-228 MILHNSATADIAK
+228 MVLHNSATADIAK
-241 GGFSTLSN
+241 GGSSTLSN
-249 PFFTTENGMLK
+249 PHFLENGMLK

-288 VINDSFNRFEDGT
+288 VIDDNFNRFEDGT

-310 FLLHIIKSLKD
+310 FLLHIIKSLKN

-335 RGNAEGVIRKNL
+335 RGNAEGVIRKNI

-402 NRLRDQDVQKMID
+402 NRLREQDVQKMID
-415 TFNALKEIPY
+415 TFKAKKEIPY

-448 ASKQELEKDLF
+448 VAEQELEKDLF
-459 ALINSPSYLPKNE
+459 ALINSYKANYLPKNE
-472 IKAYAP
+472 IEAYAP
-478 YFQVFK
+478 YFKVFK
-484 ELKNMLFKKSDK
+484 ELKNTLFKKSDK

-509 KELITQSLEYQTF
+509 KDLITESLEYQAF
-522 HASVLSAFDRLELF
+522 HASVLNAFDRLDLW
-536 TTFNDLE
+536 TTFNGLE

-552 ESVCSKVLKEFEKV
+552 ESVCSKVLKEFEK
-566 GILDKYGVYQL
+566 GEILDQYGVYQL

-587 DDWFLLSFNGFRS
+587 DDWFLISLNGFES
-600 AKELRKLNP
+600 AKELRKLIP

-641 IKQRFFEKETK
+641 IKQRFFKE
-652 ELEALE
+652 ESSILEELE
-658 NALNEKEAL
+658 NALNENIANYE
-667 LDEFIE
+667 EFIE
-673 EHSNEEGLFDGLKI
+673 EHSNEEGLFDELKV

-697 NATDLEDKQILK
+697 NATDPED
-709 TDLEDKQILKTDL
+709 E
-722 EDKQILKTALEWLEA
+722 QILKTALELLEA
-737 KNKALKMKNKAYEE
+737 KNKALKMKNKADEA
-751 LELKAFHQYKNLEIN
+751 LELKAFHQYKKLEIE
-766 EIKDLIIKDKWL
+766 EIKDLIINDK
-778 NSLKNAL
+778 
-785 ENKIQKRINAFIS
+785 
-798 TLNEII
+798 
-804 SSYSNSLLELDK
+804 
-816 EVKESESKV
+816 
-825 LEHLK
+825 
-830 DLGLMG
+830 

>member
-42 SDKAKNNMDSEIE
+42 SDKARNNSFSEIE

-206 KKGLTIYGQEKDI
+206 KLGLTIYGQEKDI

-228 MILHNSATADIAK
+228 MILHHSADADIAK
-241 GGFSTLSN
+241 GGSSTLSN
-249 PFFTTENGMLK
+249 PFFIKNGMLQ

-288 VINDSFNRFEDGT
+288 VINDRFNRFEDGT

-310 FLLHIIKSLKD
+310 FLLHIIKSLKN

-335 RGNAEGVIRKNL
+335 RGNAEGSIRKNL
-347 LMKGYI
+347 LLKGYI

-367 SIPACVIV
+367 SIPACVII
-375 LDKENAH
+375 LDKENAR

-402 NRLRDQDVQKMID
+402 NRLREQDVQKMID
-415 TFNALKEIPY
+415 TFNAYKEVPY

-448 ASKQELEKDLF
+448 AAKQESEKDLF
-459 ALINSPSYLPKNE
+459 ALINSHKASYLPKNE

-478 YFQVFK
+478 YFRVFK
-484 ELKNMLFKKSDK
+484 ELKNTLFKKSDK

-509 KELITQSLEYQTF
+509 KDYITQSLEFQTF
-522 HASVLSAFDRLELF
+522 HASVLSAFDRLDLF
-536 TTFNDLE
+536 ETFNNLE

-552 ESVCSKVLKEFEKV
+552 ESVCQKVLKEFEKV
-566 GILDKYGVYQL
+566 GILDKYGVYQI

-600 AKELRKLNP
+600 AKELRKLTP

-635 LIPKNL
+635 LIPKHL
-641 IKQRFFEKETK
+641 IKQRFFEKEIK
-652 ELEALE
+652 ELEELE

-697 NATDLEDKQILK
+697 NATDPEDEK
-709 TDLEDKQILKTDL
+709 
-722 EDKQILKTALEWLEA
+722 ILKTALEWLEA

-766 EIKDLIIKDKWL
+766 EIKDLIIQDKWL

-798 TLNEII
+798 ALNEII
-804 SSYSNSLLELDK
+804 SSYSNSLLELNK

>member
-42 SDKAKNNMDSEIE
+42 SDKARSNMDSEIE

-105 LGEGKAMMDTLS
+105 LGEGKAMTDTLS

-180 TRQDKSIYDPT
+180 TRQYKSIYDPT

-219 STTALCKMN
+219 STTTLCKMN
-228 MILHNSATADIAK
+228 TILHNSATADIAK
-241 GGFSTLSN
+241 GGSSTLSN
-249 PFFTTENGMLK
+249 PLFTTENGMLK

-288 VINDSFNRFEDGT
+288 VINDRFNRFEDGT

-310 FLLHIIKSLKD
+310 FLLHIIKSLKN

-335 RGNAEGVIRKNL
+335 RGNAEGAIRKL
-347 LMKGYI
+347 KGYI

-402 NRLRDQDVQKMID
+402 NRLREQDVQKMID

-440 NLNIPRYI
+440 NLNIARYI
-448 ASKQELEKDLF
+448 VAKQESEKDLF
-459 ALINSPSYLPKNE
+459 ALINSHKASYLPKNE
-472 IKAYAP
+472 IEAYAP
-478 YFQVFK
+478 YFRVFK
-484 ELKNMLFKKSDK
+484 ELKNTLFKKSDK

-522 HASVLSAFDRLELF
+522 HASVLNAFDRLNLF
-536 TTFNDLE
+536 ETFNHLK
-543 PGFNPKTLI
+543 PGFIKPKTLI
-552 ESVCSKVLKEFEKV
+552 ESVCSKVLKEFEKIE
-566 GILDKYGVYQL
+566 ILDKYGVYQL

-587 DDWFLLSFNGFRS
+587 DDWFLLSFNGFES

-641 IKQRFFEKETK
+641 IKQRFFEKEAK
-652 ELEALE
+652 ELEELE
-658 NALNEKEAL
+658 NALNEKEANFE
-667 LDEFIE
+667 EFIE
-673 EHSNEEGLFDGLKI
+673 EHSNEEGLFYELKI

-697 NATDLEDKQILK
+697 NATDLEDK
-709 TDLEDKQILKTDL
+709 E
-722 EDKQILKTALEWLEA
+722 ILKTALELLEA
-737 KNKALKMKNKAYEE
+737 KNKALKMKNKAHEA
-751 LELKAFHQYKNLEIN
+751 LELKAFHQYKNLELN
-766 EIKDLIIKDKWL
+766 EIKDLIIQDKWL
-778 NSLKNAL
+778 KSLKNAL
-785 ENKIQKRINAFIS
+785 ENKILKRINAFSS
-798 TLNEII
+798 TLNSII
-804 SSYSNSLLELDK
+804 SNYSNSLLELDK

-830 DLGLMG
+830 DLGLMGW

>member
-42 SDKAKNNMDSEIE
+42 SDKAKNDPDSDII

-80 IIAKIAERNDLKGV
+80 IIAKIAEPNDLLKGA

-105 LGEGKAMMDTLS
+105 LGEGKAMVDTLS

-122 FADLSLGAHGA
+122 FANLSLGAHGA

-166 VSLLLSLLLGIDEN
+166 VSLLLSLLLEIDKN
-180 TRQDKSIYDPT
+180 TRQDKTIYDPA

-206 KKGLTIYGQEKDI
+206 EKGLTIYGQEKDI

-228 MILHNSATADIAK
+228 MVLHNSASADIAK
-241 GGFSTLSN
+241 GGSSTLSN
-249 PFFTTENGMLK
+249 PLHLDKKTGMLK

-310 FLLHIIKSLKD
+310 FLLHIIKSLKN

-347 LMKGYI
+347 LLKGYI

-415 TFNALKEIPY
+415 TFNAYKEISH

-448 ASKQELEKDLF
+448 VAEQELEKDLF
-459 ALINSPSYLPKNE
+459 ALINSHKANYLPKNE

-478 YFQVFK
+478 YFKVFK
-484 ELKNMLFKKSDK
+484 ELKNTLFKKSDK

-509 KELITQSLEYQTF
+509 KDLITESLEYQAF
-522 HASVLSAFDRLELF
+522 HASVLNAFDRLDLW

-552 ESVCSKVLKEFEKV
+552 ESVCQKVLQEFEK
-566 GILDKYGVYQL
+566 GEILDQYGVYQL

-587 DDWFLLSFNGFRS
+587 DDWFLISLNGFES
-600 AKELRKLNP
+600 AKELRKLIP

-635 LIPKNL
+635 LIPKSL
-641 IKQRFFEKETK
+641 IKQRFFKE
-652 ELEALE
+652 ESNMLEELE
-658 NALNEKEAL
+658 NALNESVANYE
-667 LDEFIE
+667 EFIE
-673 EHSNEEGLFDGLKI
+673 EHSNEEGLFDELKV

-697 NATDLEDKQILK
+697 NATDPED
-709 TDLEDKQILKTDL
+709 E
-722 EDKQILKTALEWLEA
+722 QILKTALELLEA
-737 KNKALKMKNKAYEE
+737 KNKAQKAKNKADEA
-751 LELKAFHQYKNLEIN
+751 LELKAFHQYKKLEIE
-766 EIKDLIIKDKWL
+766 EIKDLIINDKWL
-778 NSLKNAL
+778 KRLKNAL
-785 ENKIQKRINAFIS
+785 EDKILKRINAFS
-798 TLNEII
+798 SALNAII
-804 SSYSNSLLELDK
+804 ANYSNSLLELDK

>member
-42 SDKAKNNMDSEIE
+42 SDKAKNNMDSQIE

-105 LGEGKAMMDTLS
+105 LGEGKAMTDTLS

-228 MILHNSATADIAK
+228 MILHNSADADIAK
-241 GGFSTLSN
+241 GGSSTLSN
-249 PFFTTENGMLK
+249 PFFIKNGMLQ

-288 VINDSFNRFEDGT
+288 VVGDSFNRFEDGT

-335 RGNAEGVIRKNL
+335 RGNAEAQIRKNL

-353 KGVIGLAPNLFYGT
+353 KGMIGLAPNLFYGT

-382 ARKGVFMID
+382 ARKGVFVID

-415 TFNALKEIPY
+415 TFNAYKEIPY

-448 ASKQELEKDLF
+448 AAKQELEKDLF

-472 IKAYAP
+472 IKAYDP

-484 ELKNMLFKKSDK
+484 ELKNTLFKKSDK

-522 HASVLSAFDRLELF
+522 HASVLSAFDRLDLF
-536 TTFNDLE
+536 ETFNDLE

-587 DDWFLLSFNGFRS
+587 DDWFLISFNGFES
-600 AKELRKLNP
+600 AKELRKLTP

-623 DFVIQK
+623 DFIIQK

-635 LIPKNL
+635 LIPKHL

-652 ELEALE
+652 ELEELE

-697 NATDLEDKQILK
+697 NATDLEDK
-709 TDLEDKQILKTDL
+709 E
-722 EDKQILKTALEWLEA
+722 ILKTALEWLEA

-785 ENKIQKRINAFIS
+785 ENKIQKRINAFAS
-798 TLNEII
+798 ALNGII

-830 DLGLMG
+830 DLGLMGW

>member
-42 SDKAKNNMDSEIE
+42 SDKARNNNFSEIE

-69 GDKEIGDKLNK
+69 GNKEIGDKLNK

-105 LGEGKAMMDTLS
+105 LGEGKAMIDALS

-180 TRQDKSIYDPT
+180 TRQDKSIYDPAF
-191 CGSGSLLLKASSLAG
+191 GSGSLLLKASSLAG
-206 KKGLTIYGQEKDI
+206 KNGLTIYGQEKDI

-228 MILHNSATADIAK
+228 MILHHSADADIAK
-241 GGFSTLSN
+241 GGSSTLSN
-249 PFFTTENGMLK
+249 PFFIENGMLQ
-260 TFDYVVANPPFSLK
+260 TFDYCLANPPFSLK

-288 VINDSFNRFEDGT
+288 VINDHFNRFEDGT

-310 FLLHIIKSLKD
+310 FLLHIIKSLKN
-321 TGKGAVILPHGVLF
+321 TGKGAVILPHGALF
-335 RGNAEGVIRKNL
+335 RGNAEGAIRKNL
-347 LMKGYI
+347 LTKGYI

-375 LDKENAH
+375 LDKENVH
-382 ARKGVFMID
+382 ARKGVFLID

-434 ISANDY
+434 ISTNDY

-448 ASKQELEKDLF
+448 AAKPESEKDLF
-459 ALINSPSYLPKNE
+459 ALINSHKASYLPKNE
-472 IKAYAP
+472 IEIYDP

-484 ELKNMLFKKSDK
+484 ELKNTLFKKSDK

-509 KELITQSLEYQTF
+509 KELITQSLEFQTF

-536 TTFNDLE
+536 TTFNSLE

-552 ESVCSKVLKEFEKV
+552 ESVCSKVLKEFEKIE
-566 GILDKYGVYQL
+566 ILDKYGVYQL

-587 DDWFLLSFNGFRS
+587 DDWFLLSFNGFLS

-629 TYYKSD
+629 THYKSD

-641 IKQRFFEKETK
+641 IKQRFFEQETK
-652 ELEALE
+652 ELEELE
-658 NALNEKEAL
+658 NALNEKEANFE
-667 LDEFIE
+667 EFIE
-673 EHSNEEGLFDGLKI
+673 EHSNEEGLFYELKI

-697 NATDLEDKQILK
+697 NATDSEDKK
-709 TDLEDKQILKTDL
+709 
-722 EDKQILKTALEWLEA
+722 ILKTALELLEA
-737 KNKALKMKNKAYEE
+737 KNKALKMKNKAHEE
-751 LELKAFHQYKNLEIN
+751 LELKAFHQYKNLELN
-766 EIKDLIIKDKWL
+766 EIKDLIIQDKWL

-785 ENKIQKRINAFIS
+785 ENKILKRINALTS
-798 TLNEII
+798 ALNGII

>member
-42 SDKAKNNMDSEIE
+42 SDKAKNDPDSDII

-80 IIAKIAERNDLKGV
+80 IIAKIAEQNDLLKGA

-117 NLVKI
+117 NLIKI
-122 FADLSLGAHGA
+122 FANLSLGTHGA

-166 VSLLLSLLLGIDEN
+166 VSLLLSLLLEIDKN
-180 TRQDKSIYDPT
+180 TRQDKTIYDPT

-206 KKGLTIYGQEKDI
+206 EKGLTIYGQEKDN

-228 MILHNSATADIAK
+228 MVLHNSATADIAK
-241 GGFSTLSN
+241 GGSSTLSN
-249 PFFTTENGMLK
+249 PYFLENGMLK

-288 VINDSFNRFEDGT
+288 VIDDNFNRFEDGT

-310 FLLHIIKSLKD
+310 FLLHIIKSLKN

-335 RGNAEGVIRKNL
+335 RGNAEGVIRKNIL
-347 LMKGYI
+347 TKGYI

-402 NRLRDQDVQKMID
+402 NRLREQDVQKMID
-415 TFNALKEIPY
+415 TFKAKKEIPY

-440 NLNIPRYI
+440 NLNISRYI
-448 ASKQELEKDLF
+448 VAEQELEKDLF
-459 ALINSPSYLPKNE
+459 ALINSHKANYLPKSE
-472 IKAYAP
+472 IEAYAP
-478 YFQVFK
+478 YFKVFK
-484 ELKNMLFKKSDK
+484 ELKNTLFKKSDK

-509 KELITQSLEYQTF
+509 KDLITESLEYQAF
-522 HASVLSAFDRLELF
+522 HASVLNAFDRLDLW

-552 ESVCSKVLKEFEKV
+552 ESVCQKVLQEFEK
-566 GILDKYGVYQL
+566 GEILDQYGVYQL

-587 DDWFLLSFNGFRS
+587 DDWFLISLNGFES
-600 AKELRKLNP
+600 AKELRKLIP

-635 LIPKNL
+635 LIPKDL
-641 IKQRFFEKETK
+641 IKQRFFKE
-652 ELEALE
+652 ESNMLEELE
-658 NALNEKEAL
+658 NALNESVANYE
-667 LDEFIE
+667 EFIE
-673 EHSNEEGLFDGLKI
+673 EHSNEEGLFDELKV
-687 NESVLKKELK
+687 NESVLKRELK
-697 NATDLEDKQILK
+697 NATDPED
-709 TDLEDKQILKTDL
+709 EP
-722 EDKQILKTALEWLEA
+722 ILKTALELLEA
-737 KNKALKMKNKAYEE
+737 KNKAQKAKNKADEA
-751 LELKAFHQYKNLEIN
+751 LELKAFHQYEKLEIE

-778 NSLKNAL
+778 KRLKNAL
-785 ENKIQKRINAFIS
+785 EDKILKRINAFS
-798 TLNEII
+798 SALNEII
-804 SSYSNSLLELDK
+804 ANYSNSLLELDQ